1 MGRAPCCEKMGLKK
15 GPWSPQED
23 NILISYIQNNG
34 HSNWRALPKLAG
46 LLRCGKSCRLR
57 WTNYLRPDIKRGN
70 FSKEEEDTIIQLH
83 ENLGNRWS
91 AIAARLPGRTDN
103 EIKNVWH
110 THLKK
115 KLKNYQPPQNSK
127 RHFKTNHD
135 SKKGPTTESSNNS
148 DFSTSANNTN
158 THKKHMKIAPNSPV
172 LSSSE
177 MSTVTLVVD
186 DRQRVIIKEEK
197 IESPLEYFP
206 KIDESFWTEELS
218 GEKNNDNDYVMAAG
232 LDQDI
237 QAQIQLSSVKEE
249 NLENTSTKMEEDM
262 DFWYNVFIKTGD
274 FLELPEF

>member
-1 MGRAPCCEKMGLKK
+1 MGLKK

-46 LLRCGKSCRLR
+46 SSLL
-57 WTNYLRPDIKRGN
+57 YLSIVMLSSL
-70 FSKEEEDTIIQLH
+70 FSSFLYLCLWH
-83 ENLGNRWS
+83 LGRRWS

-115 KLKNYQPPQNSK
+115 HLKNYQPPQNSK

-186 DRQRVIIKEEK
+186 DRQRAIIKEEK

-218 GEKNNDNDYVMAAG
+218 AEKNSDNDYVMAAG

-249 NLENTSTKMEEDM
+249 NLDNTSTKMEEDM